1 MAGGTNMKK
10 ILPVLFIIVLISAC
24 VSGEEENQTV
34 DTISLDDLLSEND
47 YVLTHD
53 PQNLT
58 ALQFRALIF
67 YNEEK
72 YPDAINASEQCLKV
86 DPSCSFAW
94 HIIGSS
100 WGYLNQPD
108 KAVEAFQNVVT
119 LNPDDPIQYNVQ
131 GVALS
136 RTGKLAEAI
145 QAFQK
150 ATNLKSDYAAAWNNM
165 GVTYFNME
173 EYDKAQSAF
182 DRAIALK
189 PDEPEFYANK
199 GYSYLQKGDYNGAL
213 GVAKT
218 ARNMDLTC
226 VPAWFVSGEAQY
238 HNRNWKE
245 AFYSFDGGFNALAK
259 NDLWYYQGSKNTRIT
274 KDMQPMDSY
283 YVAIASNVR
292 FTGIWE
298 RTTVIKYKIK
308 RYQDTIDLYDQ
319 ILAITPDY
327 GEGWK
332 KKGDTAIKIK
342 RIESAQ
348 DAYKRALDLLPNDP
362 EVLASY
368 GYTTGL
374 LGDYLEAMKYINK
387 ALELEPGYARGH
399 LYKGLVY
406 SFYGQREDAISALLK
421 GLETGSEKS
430 ELYDALANVQFKN
443 GDTIGGVISTVRSL
457 IGF

>member
-1 MAGGTNMKK
+1 MRK
-10 ILPVLFIIVLISAC
+10 ILPVLIIILFIAFA
-24 VSGEEENQTV
+24 SGEDTNQTV
-34 DTISLDDLLSEND
+34 DTITLEDLIKEND
-47 YVLTHD
+47 YVLSLN

-58 ALQFRALIF
+58 ALQYRALIY

-72 YPDAINASEQCLKV
+72 YPEAINTSEQCLKI
-86 DPSCSFAW
+86 DPTCSFAW

-136 RTGKLAEAI
+136 RTGKFTEAI

-150 ATNLKSDYAAAWNNM
+150 ATNLNPGYAAAWNNM
-165 GVTYFNME
+165 GVTYFNMK
-173 EYDKAQSAF
+173 EYDKANSAF
-182 DRAIALK
+182 DKAISLK
-189 PDEPEFYANK
+189 PDEPEFYSNK

-213 GVAKT
+213 EVAKT

-259 NDLWYYQGSKNTRIT
+259 NDLWYYQGSKKTRIT

-298 RTTVIKYKIK
+298 RTTVINYKIK
-308 RYQDTIDLYDQ
+308 RYQETIDLYDQ

-327 GEGWK
+327 GQGWK
-332 KKGDTAIKIK
+332 KKGDSAIKIQTDRK
-342 RIESAQ
+342 C
-348 DAYKRALDLLPNDP
+348 
-362 EVLASY
+362 
-368 GYTTGL
+368 
-374 LGDYLEAMKYINK
+374 
-387 ALELEPGYARGH
+387 PGF
-399 LYKGLVY
+399 L
-406 SFYGQREDAISALLK
+406 
-421 GLETGSEKS
+421 
-430 ELYDALANVQFKN
+430 
-443 GDTIGGVISTVRSL
+443 
-457 IGF
+457 